1 MKAELTEQTKTVV
14 DALSIVTVLG
24 TLLQALPALAA
35 LFTIIW
41 TAIRIWE
48 TDTVRGLTGRGKAK
62 DAVPE

>member
-14 DALSIVTVLG
+14 DALSIVTVVG

-41 TAIRIWE
+41 TALRIWE
-48 TDTVRGLTGRGKAK
+48 TDTVRGLTGRGKAN

>member
-1 MKAELTEQTKTVV
+1 MKPELTEQSKTIV

-41 TAIRIWE
+41 TLIRIWE
-48 TDTVRGLTGRGKAK
+48 SDTVRGLTGRGKAK

>member
-1 MKAELTEQTKTVV
+1 MKPELTEQSKTIV
-14 DALSIVTVLG
+14 DALSVVTVLG

-41 TAIRIWE
+41 TLIRIWE
-48 TDTVRGLTGRGKAK
+48 SDTIRGLTGRDKAK

>member
-1 MKAELTEQTKTVV
+1 MKAELTEQSKTII

-41 TAIRIWE
+41 TLIRIWE
-48 TDTVRGLTGRGKAK
+48 SDTVRGLTGRGKAK
-62 DAVPE
+62 DAVSE